1 MSDRSQQPAQLKR
14 RIAVLEGQLAAEQ
27 ERSEKAWSGYR
38 DALSELV
45 EIKLRME
52 AVVRAV
58 NGEAV

>member
-1 MSDRSQQPAQLKR
+1 MSDRSQQPAALKR

-38 DALSELV
+38 AALYELA

-58 NGEAV
+58 NGETA

>member
-1 MSDRSQQPAQLKR
+1 MSDRSQQPAALKR
-14 RIAVLEGQLAAEQ
+14 RIALLEGQLAAEQ

-38 DALSELV
+38 AAMYELV

-58 NGEAV
+58 NGETE

>member
-1 MSDRSQQPAQLKR
+1 LTERKDQPAQLKR
-14 RIAVLEGQLAAEQ
+14 RIAQLEGQLAAEQ

-38 DALSELV
+38 AALYEMV
-45 EIKLRME
+45 EIKLRLE

>member
-1 MSDRSQQPAQLKR
+1 MSDRSQQPAALKR

-38 DALSELV
+38 AAMYGLV

-58 NGEAV
+58 NGETE